1 MFVCDFRM
9 LQFFEAHI
17 IKLTA
22 YLSLE
27 RGELKEGLRSAKN
40 LGFRWFYGF
49 TQCKA
54 RVKDLRGFKNSCMS
68 RITVYII
75 FIIALRCSVL
85 NWAKICII
93 RHSCRK
99 RHQIE
104 VVSFKTCHHHHHLI
118 DVTFQSDM
126 NSLCCTKQMRM
137 TAKPYVDILWMVW
150 STTSSVPTPTRM
162 FSCSQVDLGGSSCS
176 NASNEHIFD

>member
-1 MFVCDFRM
+1 M

-54 RVKDLRGFKNSCMS
+54 REKDLRGFKKFLHESH
-68 RITVYII
+68 RVLYH
-75 FIIALRCSVL
+75 LHRCSTLLCVEMSKDL
-85 NWAKICII
+85 HN
-93 RHSCRK
+93 
-99 RHQIE
+99 
-104 VVSFKTCHHHHHLI
+104 KTFL
-118 DVTFQSDM
+118 
-126 NSLCCTKQMRM
+126 
-137 TAKPYVDILWMVW
+137 
-150 STTSSVPTPTRM
+150 
-162 FSCSQVDLGGSSCS
+162 
-176 NASNEHIFD
+176 